1 MSGGL
6 RDFEEETPVEEKAPH
21 VEFVSQ
27 VESLLSHPCT
37 ELCFDPTPGFGD
49 LKGFFPKEAISH
61 PAKINIHFLRYLI
74 TRYTNLGDTILDPM
88 AGSGSTAVVGTLLDR
103 NAITIEL
110 EDKFFEWENGVDCD
124 GWTCYAIGCY
134 KRRSMEEEIPK
145 LKKAL
150 EGINEPVNF
159 SRLVWKDAPNE
170 GSPLL
175 DLGAS
180 PKDAIEIYEK
190 FKNLSDLEER
200 YNRLPKKP
208 HHFTGSREF
217 VDGASTVFKGKWS
230 AIKGDARNLPELVG
244 QVGISI
250 SSPPYAQTLRKS
262 GRSTGDLDRLRAA
275 GYSETWIQQHH
286 NQPNQ
291 NVALGPQGYSDNPA
305 NIANLPVGSIADVVT
320 SPPYVD
326 SLGKSRKGYTKIP
339 TLEKTRQY
347 GQDTS
352 DENIGNLRMGVAE
365 QARKAR
371 LDKKEASMEPRKNGV
386 RTTAREGYFG
396 DYGYAADSANIGNL
410 PQGGISD
417 VVTSPPYSEGLGH
430 KAGSNASEDHPE
442 RLAAQRNMTES
453 MASEGNLSALK
464 HGEIDRVV
472 SSPPYEGSEAFQ
484 DTDFVQKISGD
495 HDERILEGKTKG
507 HLKQPFRTLKY
518 KTGAHISQGHAPSS
532 EAEGRYMERAEAG
545 RITHPDSLGKLHKE
559 TYLEAMRVVYFG
571 MFQVLKPGGRAVIIV
586 KPFSREKKVV
596 DLPWQTWLLM
606 QSCGFEFEDTVKL
619 RLKNLSF
626 WRVLQYKKNP
636 GLEQIRHEY
645 AVVCHKP
652 LVVESK

>member
-1 MSGGL
+1 
-6 RDFEEETPVEEKAPH
+6 
-21 VEFVSQ
+21 
-27 VESLLSHPCT
+27 
-37 ELCFDPTPGFGD
+37 
-49 LKGFFPKEAISH
+49 
-61 PAKINIHFLRYLI
+61 
-74 TRYTNLGDTILDPM
+74 M
-88 AGSGSTAVVGTLLDR
+88 AGSGSTAVVGTLLGR
-103 NAITIEL
+103 NAITVEL
-110 EDKFFEWENGVDCD
+110 EEKFFKW
-124 GWTCYAIGCY
+124 
-134 KRRSMEEEIPK
+134 EEEAK
-145 LKKAL
+145 RKVD
-150 EGINEPVNF
+150 E
-159 SRLVWKDAPNE
+159 AP
-170 GSPLL
+170 
-175 DLGAS
+175 
-180 PKDAIEIYEK
+180 
-190 FKNLSDLEER
+190 
-200 YNRLPKKP
+200 
-208 HHFTGSREF
+208 
-217 VDGASTVFKGKWS
+217 TVFKGSWVPL
-230 AIKGDARNLPELVG
+230 KGDARNLSELVG
-244 QVGISI
+244 QVGVSV
-250 SSPPYAQTLRKS
+250 SSPPYASALRKS

-275 GYSETWIQQHH
+275 GYSEAWIKSHH
-286 NQPNQ
+286 NAPNQ
-291 NVALGPQGYSDNPA
+291 NTSLGPQGYSDDPA
-305 NIANLPVGSIADVVT
+305 NIANLPVGSIDIVT

-326 SLGKSRKGYTKIP
+326 SLGKSRKGYTKVKS
-339 TLEKTRQY
+339 LAKTRQY
-347 GQDTS
+347 GQDTA
-352 DENIGNLRMGVAE
+352 DGNIGNLKMGRLGGLTESQMNDLLPPPGSEERKQLLADAFKSF
-365 QARKAR
+365 QADKAR
-371 LDKKEASMEPRKNGV
+371 EERLDNKEANMAPRKNGV
-386 RTTAREGYFG
+386 RTVAREGYFG
-396 DYGYAADSANIGNL
+396 DYGYAADPANIGNL
-410 PQGGISD
+410 PKGSIED
-417 VVTSPPYSEGLGH
+417 VVTSLPYSEGIGH
-430 KAGSNASEDHPE
+430 KAGAGAEDHRA

-507 HLKQPFRTLKY
+507 HLTQPFRTLKY

>member
-74 TRYTNLGDTILDPM
+74 TRYTNLGDTILDPL

-250 SSPPYAQTLRKS
+250 SSPPY
-262 GRSTGDLDRLRAA
+262 
-275 GYSETWIQQHH
+275 
-286 NQPNQ
+286 
-291 NVALGPQGYSDNPA
+291 
-305 NIANLPVGSIADVVT
+305 
-320 SPPYVD
+320 
-326 SLGKSRKGYTKIP
+326 
-339 TLEKTRQY
+339 
-347 GQDTS
+347 
-352 DENIGNLRMGVAE
+352 
-365 QARKAR
+365 
-371 LDKKEASMEPRKNGV
+371 
-386 RTTAREGYFG
+386 
-396 DYGYAADSANIGNL
+396 
-410 PQGGISD
+410 
-417 VVTSPPYSEGLGH
+417 
-430 KAGSNASEDHPE
+430 
-442 RLAAQRNMTES
+442 
-453 MASEGNLSALK
+453 
-464 HGEIDRVV
+464 
-472 SSPPYEGSEAFQ
+472 EGSEAFQ

-495 HDERILEGKTKG
+495 LDERILEGKTKG